1 MTHEDVLEHIRKT
14 IAAIAASKGL
24 SAPAVDA
31 DTILLGGGLPID
43 SLDLASLV
51 VELETF
57 AGYDPFKAGFV
68 NFRTAGEL
76 ARLYHP
82 QA

>member
-14 IAAIAASKGL
+14 IATIATSKGL
-24 SAPAVDA
+24 RPPKVDA
-31 DTILLGGGLPID
+31 DTMLLGGGLPID

-51 VELETF
+51 VELESFT
-57 AGYDPFKAGFV
+57 GYDPFQAGFI

-76 ARLYHP
+76 ARLY
-82 QA
+82 QR